1 MAKTLKLA
9 DAERHMDQLSEI
21 QSMQARLLSAA
32 YDAIRE
38 SDIADIVASRVE
50 AAKSGDKAAI
60 DFVFKYLL
68 GQNGGNISLH
78 KHETNVITDVET
90 AARIAKNAG

>member
-1 MAKTLKLA
+1 
-9 DAERHMDQLSEI
+9 MDQLSEI
-21 QSMQARLLSAA
+21 QSMQQMLLSAA
-32 YDAIRE
+32 YDAISE
-38 SDIADIVASRVE
+38 SDIQDIVRSRVQ
-50 AAKSGDKAAI
+50 AAKEGDKAAM

-68 GQNGGNISLH
+68 GQAGGNISFH